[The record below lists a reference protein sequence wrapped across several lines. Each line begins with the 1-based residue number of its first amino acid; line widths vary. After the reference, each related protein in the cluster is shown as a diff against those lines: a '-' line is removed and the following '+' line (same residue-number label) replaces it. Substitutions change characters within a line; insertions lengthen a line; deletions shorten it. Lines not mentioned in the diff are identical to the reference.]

1 MRNMNCRNVRYEI
14 EEAAVG
20 DLLGSDVND
29 HLSSCVACKTFF
41 REQTRLQE
49 LVASLG
55 SVEAPGDFDF
65 RLRARLAGEKR
76 GVAQPLALGNFSF
89 GLRSAAVATILLL
102 IGSALMFVSF
112 RTRSNT
118 PLTADVPKT
127 APLPAPD
134 KQGTGQSKPTDLRET
149 GTSEVASGPLKNERN
164 PVEANLG
171 SSDHRVPKRR
181 VLNGELATLGAKN
194 RQKSR
199 DLSGTQAAVLKAS
212 DQVIDTYPTTAF
224 PINAS
229 SQSLK
234 VSVDD
239 GRGSSRTISLPTVSF
254 GSQRSLSQS
263 ASPLMASARG
273 AW

>member
-1 MRNMNCRNVRYEI
+1 MRNMNCRNVRHEI

-20 DLLGSDVND
+20 DLLSSDVNG
-29 HLSSCVACKTFF
+29 HLSNCVACKTFF
-41 REQTRLQE
+41 REQTSLQE

-55 SVEAPGDFDF
+55 TVEAPGDFDF

-76 GVAQPLALGNFSF
+76 AVAQPLAMGNFSF

-102 IGSALMFVSF
+102 IGSALMFLSF
-112 RTRSNT
+112 RTRSYT
-118 PLTADVPKT
+118 PLTAEVPKT
-127 APLPAPD
+127 APLPTSNQ
-134 KQGTGQSKPTDLRET
+134 QGIEPSKLKDLGET
-149 GTSEVASGPLKNERN
+149 GTAEVAAGPHENERN
-164 PVEANLG
+164 PVEASLG
-171 SSDHRVPKRR
+171 SPDHRVPKRR
-181 VLNGELATLGAKN
+181 VFKGELATLATKN

-199 DLSGTQAAVLKAS
+199 DLSGTQATVLKAS

-254 GSQRSLSQS
+254 GSQRSLSQG

>member
-1 MRNMNCRNVRYEI
+1 MRNMNCRNVRHKI
-14 EEAAVG
+14 EEAAAG
-20 DLLGSDVND
+20 DLVNSDVNE

-55 SVEAPGDFDF
+55 IVEAPGDFDF

-76 GVAQPLALGNFSF
+76 GATQPFALGNFSF
-89 GLRSAAVATILLL
+89 GLRSAAVATILLV

-112 RTRSNT
+112 RTRSYT

-127 APLPAPD
+127 APPAPN
-134 KQGTGQSKPTDLRET
+134 QLGTDPGKLKDLRET
-149 GTSEVASGPLKNERN
+149 GTPEVARGPHENEGN
-164 PVEANLG
+164 AVEASLG
-171 SSDHRVPKRR
+171 SPGHRVPKRR
-181 VLNGELATLGAKN
+181 VLNGALATLGDKN
-194 RQKSR
+194 RQKSK
-199 DLSGTQAAVLKAS
+199 DLSGTQAPVLKAS

>member
-1 MRNMNCRNVRYEI
+1 MRNMNCRNVRHEI

-20 DLLGSDVND
+20 DLLSSDVND

-41 REQTRLQE
+41 REQTRLQK

-55 SVEAPGDFDF
+55 NVEAPGDFDF

-76 GVAQPLALGNFSF
+76 GVARPFAPGNFSF
-89 GLRSAAVATILLL
+89 SLRSAAVATILLL
-102 IGSALMFVSF
+102 IGSALIFVSF
-112 RTRSNT
+112 RMRSYT
-118 PLTADVPKT
+118 PLTAEVPKS
-127 APLPAPD
+127 APLP
-134 KQGTGQSKPTDLRET
+134 GQNQPGADPIKLRDSRET
-149 GTSEVASGPLKNERN
+149 GTPEVAGGPHENEKNA
-164 PVEANLG
+164 VEASLG
-171 SSDHRVPKRR
+171 SPDHRVPKRR
-181 VLNGELATLGAKN
+181 VLNGELATLGEKN

-212 DQVIDTYPTTAF
+212 DQTIDTYPTTAF

-254 GSQRSLSQS
+254 GSQRSLSQGS
-263 ASPLMASARG
+263 SPLMASARG

>member
-1 MRNMNCRNVRYEI
+1 MNCRNVRHEI

-20 DLLGSDVND
+20 DLLSSDVND

-41 REQTRLQE
+41 REQTRLQK

-55 SVEAPGDFDF
+55 TVEAPGDFDF

-76 GVAQPLALGNFSF
+76 GVARPFAAGNFSF
-89 GLRSAAVATILLL
+89 SLRSAAVATILLL

-112 RTRSNT
+112 RTRSYT
-118 PLTADVPKT
+118 PLTAEVPKS
-127 APLPAPD
+127 APLP
-134 KQGTGQSKPTDLRET
+134 GQNQPGADPIKLKDSRET
-149 GTSEVASGPLKNERN
+149 GTREVALGPRENERN
-164 PVEANLG
+164 PVKASLG

-181 VLNGELATLGAKN
+181 VLNGELATLGEKN

-212 DQVIDTYPTTAF
+212 DQTIDTYPTMAF

-263 ASPLMASARG
+263 ASSPLIASARD

>member
-1 MRNMNCRNVRYEI
+1 MRNMNCRNVRHKI
-14 EEAAVG
+14 EEAAAG
-20 DLLGSDVND
+20 DLLDLDVNE

-41 REQTRLQE
+41 REQTKLQE

-55 SVEAPGDFDF
+55 TVEAPGDFDF

-76 GVAQPLALGNFSF
+76 GVTQPFALGNFSL

-112 RTRSNT
+112 RTRSYT
-118 PLTADVPKT
+118 PLTADVAKT
-127 APLPAPD
+127 APLPAPN
-134 KQGTGQSKPTDLRET
+134 KQGTEPSKLKDLRET
-149 GTSEVASGPLKNERN
+149 GSPEVALGPRENERN
-164 PVEANLG
+164 PVETSLG
-171 SSDHRVPKRR
+171 SSGHRVPKHR

>member
-1 MRNMNCRNVRYEI
+1 MNCRNVRHEI
-14 EEAAVG
+14 EEAAGG
-20 DLLGSDVND
+20 DLLSSNVND
-29 HLSSCVACKTFF
+29 HLSNCVACKTFF
-41 REQTRLQE
+41 RQQTSLQE

-55 SVEAPGDFDF
+55 TVEAPGDFDF

-76 GVAQPLALGNFSF
+76 GVTQPLAMGNFSF

-102 IGSALMFVSF
+102 IGSALMFLSF
-112 RTRSNT
+112 RTRPYT
-118 PLTADVPKT
+118 PLTAEVPKT
-127 APLPAPD
+127 APLPASNE
-134 KQGTGQSKPTDLRET
+134 QGTEPSKLKDLRET
-149 GTSEVASGPLKNERN
+149 RETSTPEVAAGPHENERN
-164 PVEANLG
+164 PVEASLG
-171 SSDHRVPKRR
+171 SPGHRVPKRR
-181 VLNGELATLGAKN
+181 VFNGELATLGTKN

-199 DLSGTQAAVLKAS
+199 DLSGTQATVLKAS

-254 GSQRSLSQS
+254 GSQRSLSQG

>member
-1 MRNMNCRNVRYEI
+1 MNCRNVRHEI
-14 EEAAVG
+14 EEAAAG
-20 DLLGSDVND
+20 DLLNSGLND
-29 HLSSCVACKTFF
+29 HLSSCVACQTFF

-55 SVEAPGDFDF
+55 TVEAPGDFDF

-76 GVAQPLALGNFSF
+76 GVAQPFALGNFSF

-112 RTRSNT
+112 RTRSDT
-118 PLTADVPKT
+118 PLTAEVPKT
-127 APLPAPD
+127 APLPAPNN
-134 KQGTGQSKPTDLRET
+134 QATDLSKLKDVREI
-149 GTSEVASGPLKNERN
+149 GTPEVAHGPHESN
-164 PVEANLG
+164 PVESKLG
-171 SSDHRVPKRR
+171 SPDSRVSKRR

-212 DQVIDTYPTTAF
+212 DQVNPYPTTAF

-239 GRGSSRTISLPTVSF
+239 ARGSSRTISLPTVSF

-263 ASPLMASARG
+263 ASPLMAWARG